1 MILYE
6 NWHLWVFLSYCKC
19 SGEFFLLKKAFWHLL
34 QLWRCLI
41 LAKSE
46 NTDLGGSS
54 GVESDSEAGFSPFT
68 FNKLIS
74 RRLSGNPPTPPF
86 GIWWI
91 LWQTKHSRF
100 EPNFWL
106 LFAMISKQGS
116 LQNECWQGN
125 IFGLLICFRQIWHF
139 NNSSTDSAIFVQS
152 STMDPKLSEKVL
164 HFRLGTAITKK
175 RNQFFLMQF
184 FSDYIMI
191 FTFDLSKASPRWLV
205 LSFSSSK
212 KHLYSLINYCRDWD
226 SRSRYP
232 RYRVYLVSLCF
243 PL

>member
-34 QLWRCLI
+34 QLCRCLI

-54 GVESDSEAGFSPFT
+54 GVESDSEAGLSPFT
-68 FNKLIS
+68 FNKLIR

-91 LWQTKHSRF
+91 LWQIKHSTF
-100 EPNFWL
+100 EPNLWL
-106 LFAMISKQGS
+106 LLAKISKQGS

-139 NNSSTDSAIFVQS
+139 NSSSTDSAIFDQS

-164 HFRLGTAITKK
+164 HFRLNRYHHDHQKTKSVLFDAIFMMT
-175 RNQFFLMQF
+175 
-184 FSDYIMI
+184 S
-191 FTFDLSKASPRWLV
+191 
-205 LSFSSSK
+205 
-212 KHLYSLINYCRDWD
+212 
-226 SRSRYP
+226 
-232 RYRVYLVSLCF
+232 
-243 PL
+243 